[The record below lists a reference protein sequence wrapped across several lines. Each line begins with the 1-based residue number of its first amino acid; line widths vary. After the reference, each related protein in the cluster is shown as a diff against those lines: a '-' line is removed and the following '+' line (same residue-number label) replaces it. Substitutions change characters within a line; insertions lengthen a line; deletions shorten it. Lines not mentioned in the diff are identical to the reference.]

1 MPKLLEPVRRLVDER
16 PTYGYRRI
24 GALLNRERLQSGLSR
39 LNHKRIYRLM
49 AQNGLLLQ
57 RYTGKV
63 PGRVHEGRII
73 TIRPNLRWTSDTFE
87 VACWNGEVLRVAFAL
102 DTCDRE
108 VMAWCAS
115 GSGISGEMVRDLMLE
130 SVERRFGT
138 THTPQPIQWLS
149 DNGSAYRAYETIDFA
164 IRLGLVPCF
173 TPVRSPQSNG
183 MSEAFGAEVGALGMH
198 YGNSDRTGNAS
209 NHIWAS
215 SGAKRRVRFRAQRRI
230 TGYGNES
237 RGDLRGN
244 FGHCGA
250 GPDSSKRAIGGAPLS
265 VAPVKSPA
273 NYFTLGGESDGS
285 RN

>member
-1 MPKLLEPVRRLVDER
+1 MELLEPLRRLVDER

-24 GALLNRERLQSGLSR
+24 GALLNRERLQNGLAR

-49 AQNGLLLQ
+49 AQNGLMLQ

-73 TIRPNLRWTSDTFE
+73 TIRPNLRWTSDSFE
-87 VACWNGEVLRVAFAL
+87 VACWNGDVLRVAFAL

-115 GSGISGEMVRDLMLE
+115 SSGISGEMIRDLMLE

-138 THTPQPIQWLS
+138 ACTPHPIQWLS

-164 IRLGLVPCF
+164 IRLGLAPCF

-183 MSEAFGAEVGALGMH
+183 MSEAFVKTFKRDYVYIHDRPDARTVLSQLPRWFEDYNENHPHKAL
-198 YGNSDRTGNAS
+198 R
-209 NHIWAS
+209 
-215 SGAKRRVRFRAQRRI
+215 
-230 TGYGNES
+230 
-237 RGDLRGN
+237 L
-244 FGHCGA
+244 
-250 GPDSSKRAIGGAPLS
+250 
-265 VAPVKSPA
+265 KSPREFIRSHQQPA
-273 NYFTLGGESDGS
+273 ACPVG
-285 RN
+285 